1 MDLKRQQW
9 HEDTLKVFGIRLDML
24 AEIRSN
30 AEVYGHMAEGPLK
43 GVPIAGMLV
52 PRDDPPSVAAGSSGC
67 VSGAYIHVM
76 WVHRMVHKLKQ
87 ETSVSLEITHF

>member
-30 AEVYGHMAEGPLK
+30 AEVYGHIAEGPLK
-43 GVPIAGMLV
+43 GVPIAGN
-52 PRDDPPSVAAGSSGC
+52 AC
-67 VSGAYIHVM
+67 VYWMAH
-76 WVHRMVHKLKQ
+76 HQPLQ
-87 ETSVSLEITHF
+87 NLLEHTYMQ

>member
-52 PRDDPPSVAAGSSGC
+52 PRDDPPSVAADPLDVFLEPTYVQCGSIAWC
-67 VSGAYIHVM
+67 
-76 WVHRMVHKLKQ
+76 
-87 ETSVSLEITHF
+87 TS